1 MSTRSSCAP
10 LSRRTFLTSTT
21 SAAALAAAACAPAP
35 SGGGQ
40 SATTS
45 QTQDLIGDGRKRRI
59 LLRGGVVLT
68 LDPKIGDFEN
78 ADVLIDGKTIAQVV
92 PNLAPGDAEV
102 IDCAGTIVMPGFV
115 TTHHHQ
121 YQTIQ
126 RSIIA
131 DGLLAG
137 AWPQETS
144 IGRPEHLDGGA
155 NCRSRKPEQGHLDLG
170 RVPYDPEDCYI
181 SQVVACL
188 SEITQGITTGT
199 DTSQPNHTPEHTDA
213 MIKGLMESGRRTVF
227 AYSGGINRSDEGIPF
242 EFPGAMNDTTK
253 GIGRIAKTF
262 FSSKD
267 QLVTLGFAGGPV
279 AAFDSAPY
287 TGWQLSRAFGA
298 SMHNHVVGNPMGI
311 VAAAADARNG
321 MDWSDVTFIHATRWQ
336 DAPRAQIGSGASG
349 YPNASRSKA
358 WELVRDR
365 GAHVSIANLIEMQ
378 MRHGMPPFQ
387 EALNHGIL
395 PSLSP
400 DVDTNMTTD
409 PFSLMRGAFCL
420 QRALANDL
428 AFPESNPGGLPVP
441 QLVTSRQVIEMATI
455 AGAASNRVLDKVGT
469 LTPGKEAD
477 IIVLEAR
484 AVSTWPMNN
493 VPGTIVTMMN
503 PSHVRDVLIAGK
515 VVYWKRQ
522 LRDWDIDRLLGQVEQ
537 ARDRVLALSMG
548 PRKPARFPR
557 ASTVSATRTVRI
569 FWETAASRVRTR
581 PLPST
586 RCGRRPCVGRA
597 RTAPLESDCLE
608 QLRADDPADE
618 WPDNRDPRIAP
629 VRIPLPGNRQ
639 QEVRDARSQIPRRVD
654 GVARGSAERQT
665 DAEHQPSDQQRLQT
679 VAEDNG
685 EIDVARL
692 HECLCIGADPEHGE
706 DERRGGNRFCQQ
718 IRR

>member
-78 ADVLIDGKTIAQVV
+78 ADVLIDGKTIAQVG

-121 YQTIQ
+121 YETIQ

-137 AWPQETS
+137 AWPQETYLS
-144 IGRPEHLDGGA
+144 VVQNIWTAGRIADPA
-155 NCRSRKPEQGHLDLG
+155 NPSKVIWDLG

-181 SQVVACL
+181 AQLIACL
-188 SEITQGITTGT
+188 SEISQGITTGT
-199 DTSQPNHTPEHTDA
+199 DTSQSNHTPEHTDA
-213 MIKGLMESGRRTVF
+213 MIKGLMDSGRRMVF
-227 AYSGGINRSDEGIPF
+227 AYSGGINRSDQRQAFRVPGRDERHHERNRPDREDVFQLEGPTGHAWLRRR
-242 EFPGAMNDTTK
+242 PGGSVRRCLVHRMAAWSRLRCVDAQPRR
-253 GIGRIAKTF
+253 GQSDGDRRRRGRCEERHG
-262 FSSKD
+262 
-267 QLVTLGFAGGPV
+267 LVRRHLHPRHQVAGC
-279 AAFDSAPY
+279 
-287 TGWQLSRAFGA
+287 
-298 SMHNHVVGNPMGI
+298 
-311 VAAAADARNG
+311 
-321 MDWSDVTFIHATRWQ
+321 
-336 DAPRAQIGSGASG
+336 APRADRLRSVR

-537 ARDRVLALSMG
+537 ARDRVLARING
-548 PRKPARFPR
+548 PAKIGALPKGLNSFSSPY
-557 ASTVSATRTVRI
+557 
-569 FWETAASRVRTR
+569 R
-581 PLPST
+581 PNFLGDCCFKGQNT
-586 RCGRRPCVGRA
+586 
-597 RTAPLESDCLE
+597 TAPEYA
-608 QLRADDPADE
+608 LRP
-618 WPDNRDPRIAP
+618 
-629 VRIPLPGNRQ
+629 
-639 QEVRDARSQIPRRVD
+639 
-654 GVARGSAERQT
+654 
-665 DAEHQPSDQQRLQT
+665 
-679 VAEDNG
+679 
-685 EIDVARL
+685 
-692 HECLCIGADPEHGE
+692 
-706 DERRGGNRFCQQ
+706 
-718 IRR
+718 